1 MNAFADTSFLFALYR
16 QQENSQAADA
26 FLQKAREPLHIS
38 SLVLLEFRQSARY
51 QAFRFS
57 KDITH
62 GFSKREAQLM
72 LAVLQENIAG
82 GAVVIAPVDW
92 QEVHSM
98 AEQLSSHFTVTGGHR
113 LLDIL
118 HLSTAI
124 HLKARKLLTFDKD
137 QINLTKSAGLEVGP

>member
-1 MNAFADTSFLFALYR
+1 MNALADTSFLFALYR
-16 QQENSQAADA
+16 PQENSLTADTY
-26 FLQKAREPLHIS
+26 LQKAREPLHIP

-57 KDITH
+57 RDRTQ

-82 GAVVIAPVDW
+82 GAVLIVPVDW

-98 AEQLSSHFTVTGGHR
+98 AERLSSRFTITGGHR
-113 LLDIL
+113 LVDIL

-124 HLKARKLLTFDKD
+124 HLKARKLLTFDRN
-137 QINLTKSAGLEVGP
+137 QVNLTKSAGLEVGP

>member
-16 QQENSQAADA
+16 PQENSQAADA
-26 FLQKAREPLHIS
+26 FLQKASEPLHIS

-51 QAFRFS
+51 QAFRYS
-57 KDITH
+57 RDRAQ

-72 LAVLQENIAG
+72 LAVLQENIGAG
-82 GAVVIAPVDW
+82 AIMIVPVDW
-92 QEVHSM
+92 QEVHST
-98 AEQLSSHFTVTGGHR
+98 AEQLSSRFTVTGGHR

-124 HLKARKLLTFDKD
+124 HLKAQKLLTFD
-137 QINLTKSAGLEVGP
+137 QIQIDLTKSTGLEVGP

>member
-16 QQENSQAADA
+16 PQENSQAADA

-57 KDITH
+57 ENRTQ
-62 GFSKREAQLM
+62 GFSNREAHLM
-72 LAVLQENIAG
+72 LAVLHENIAG
-82 GAVVIAPVDW
+82 GALMIVPVDW
-92 QEVHSM
+92 QEVHSI
-98 AEQLSSHFTVTGGHR
+98 AEQLSSRFTVTGGNR

-124 HLKARKLLTFDKD
+124 HLKARKLLTFDKN

>member
-16 QQENSQAADA
+16 PQENSQDADA

-57 KDITH
+57 KDRTQ
-62 GFSKREAQLM
+62 GFSNRQAHLT
-72 LAVLQENIAG
+72 LAVLHENIAG
-82 GAVVIAPVDW
+82 GAIMFVPVDW

-98 AEQLSSHFTVTGGHR
+98 AEQLSSRFTMTGGHR

-124 HLKARKLLTFDKD
+124 HLKARKLLTFDKN

>member
-16 QQENSQAADA
+16 PQENSQAADA
-26 FLQKAREPLHIS
+26 FLRKAREPLHIS

-57 KDITH
+57 RDRTQ

-82 GAVVIAPVDW
+82 GAVMIVPVDW

-98 AEQLSSHFTVTGGHR
+98 AEQLSSRFTVSGGHR

-118 HLSTAI
+118 HVSTAI
-124 HLKARKLLTFDKD
+124 YLKARKLLTFDKD
-137 QINLTKSAGLEVGP
+137 QINLTKSAGLEIGP